1 MIGNWKVSNSI
12 ISRRID
18 NRDVADESFIFTTS
32 YFPCTIKVYIFLS
45 SLICI
50 LNTSP
55 VTTVTLSVELQI
67 AYLFYHY
74 VIFFSRKDDCFIKTH
89 FLKKHKFNEMNF
101 GKCNFLSVINTIWK
115 MWNKFININCI
126 LTHTIYVLSYHAISQ
141 HKSEI

>member
-1 MIGNWKVSNSI
+1 MIGNWKASNSI
-12 ISRRID
+12 ISRRTD
-18 NRDVADESFIFTTS
+18 NRDVGDESFFTTS

-50 LNTSP
+50 PNTSP

-74 VIFFSRKDDCFIKTH
+74 VIFFSRKDVSFIKTH
-89 FLKKHKFNEMNF
+89 FFVKKHKLNEMNF
-101 GKCNFLSVINTIWK
+101 GKCTFLSVINTIWK

-126 LTHTIYVLSYHAISQ
+126 LTHTIYVLS